1 MVGWKEWRK
10 ARLEA
15 VSHSYHVYQCSN
27 GFSVPGNVHAARW
40 LRWYSLNLL
49 SFTNN
54 MKKQIFK
61 DLFRLRRLIVLQIR
75 LENDGLTTCHV
86 YELNLSGEKL
96 QVTDRKSGFKNIA
109 HFSRLFRPGP
119 LMLCLSGRGVLSKQ
133 IDRQRLTDEQVFA
146 HTLPNARPDDFY
158 MQWVAR
164 EDLTAVSVV
173 RKEVADPYIEELTR
187 GGFEILALNLG
198 PETAE
203 QQENAIKLL
212 LGAETV
218 KAGYPGLQENYDQ
231 VVAKAR
237 FQGMLMLSGLVL
249 LLVLLINF
257 FFFSVYSDKTEQLMR
272 QNNITGAQV
281 KKYQEMEE
289 TLQQKAVLIKH
300 AGWTGGYPCAW
311 LTDRLMASKPFDIGI
326 SGFTINP
333 LRLSQPS
340 TTVPDEVYETGKIR
354 INGNSGDASTLN
366 NWLHKIRAM
375 NWVKTCD
382 IASYG
387 LNRDISRGEFVIEI
401 SISDYE
407 GRNAD
412 EG

>member
-1 MVGWKEWRK
+1 
-10 ARLEA
+10 
-15 VSHSYHVYQCSN
+15 
-27 GFSVPGNVHAARW
+27 
-40 LRWYSLNLL
+40 
-49 SFTNN
+49 

-257 FFFSVYSDKTEQLMR
+257 FFFSVYSDKTEKLMR